1 MILDDFEEL
10 LKNFVTVSNVLA
22 HKIPLID
29 KFFVL
34 SLDLRVLLKQPLASE
49 GNDFIDTDFGMWA
62 MSTLIAEHLFWR
74 SAALVDAD
82 ELFG

>member
-10 LKNFVTVSNVLA
+10 LENFDTVSDVLA
-22 HKIPLID
+22 DNIPLID

-49 GNDFIDTDFGMWA
+49 GNDFIDTDFGM
-62 MSTLIAEHLFWR
+62 
-74 SAALVDAD
+74 
-82 ELFG
+82 